1 MRLVFPT
8 RIRTALFAGLLL
20 GGLAVAGAQQPSDQ
34 SAPPQSAPQ
43 TDQQAPQ
50 TALPADPQTAPQV
63 DQQPAQQQSSPQAD
77 QQPAPPADQQPA
89 PQTASPADNTP
100 ADNTKM
106 NERDRNANE
115 PTADRQKDNRSD
127 REITQQVRKA
137 IVKDK
142 SLSTY
147 AHNVKVITQNGLV
160 TLKGPV
166 RSEEEK
172 KAIEAKAAEVAG
184 QDKVTNQLD
193 VKPKN

>member
-1 MRLVFPT
+1 MRLVFST

-20 GGLAVAGAQQPSDQ
+20 GGLAVAVAQQPSDQ
-34 SAPPQSAPQ
+34 SAPPQSAPP
-43 TDQQAPQ
+43 TDQPAQ
-50 TALPADPQTAPQV
+50 TAPPADQQTAPQ
-63 DQQPAQQQSSPQAD
+63 
-77 QQPAPPADQQPA
+77 ADQQPA
-89 PQTASPADNTP
+89 PQTASPADNT
-100 ADNTKM
+100 KM
-106 NERDRNANE
+106 NERDRNPKE

-147 AHNVKVITQNGLV
+147 AHNVKVITQNGMV

-172 KAIEAKAAEVAG
+172 KAIEARAAEVAG

-193 VKPKN
+193 VKSKD